1 MGIIKTVHLIYEY
14 IRHDEEEKVAE
25 VKRAIDGVDLEIE
38 EGSFTAILGHN
49 GSGKST
55 LAKHINGLLLPTE
68 GTVWVGEIDTKEEDR
83 IWDVRKTAGMVF
95 QNPDNQIIG
104 NIVEEDVGFGPENI
118 GVPTDEIWKRVD
130 ESLKAVGMTA
140 YRKQSPNKLSG
151 GQKQRVAIAGVM
163 AMRPRCIILDE
174 PTANLDRE
182 TIERLHDQIAYLKS
196 RGHTILIA
204 EHRLYFL
211 ADLIDRAVYL
221 RDGIVERIWS
231 GAEFRRLAETERIAL
246 GLRTL
251 TPTQVTLPPSRAA
264 GEQDGLSV
272 EGLSCRYKREPPVFQ
287 NLSFSA
293 RPGEVLAVTG
303 DNGVGKSTLSRCLCG
318 LMRESAGTIRLNG
331 RILGAKQRQRIA
343 YCVMQDVNHQLF
355 SDSVWGECQLAMEGL
370 SDQRIQ
376 EVLERLHL
384 LAFREKHPMSLSG
397 GQKQRLAVATAML
410 SQKPLLVFDEP
421 TSGLDYARM
430 QEVACCAREL
440 ADEGRV
446 VLVVTHDREFL
457 QCACDR
463 VLEL

>member
-1 MGIIKTVHLIYEY
+1 MVELQDVSFSYTK
-14 IRHDEEEKVAE
+14 E
-25 VKRAIDGVDLEIE
+25 VGTLTHVDLTIRPGECVLLC
-38 EGSFTAILGHN
+38 GA
-49 GSGKST
+49 SGCGKT
-55 LAKHINGLLLPTE
+55 TITKLVNGLIPAFTEDCTLTGQVLLHGAPVRE
-68 GTVWVGEIDTKEEDR
+68 QPLYQLARQVGS
-83 IWDVRKTAGMVF
+83 VF
-95 QNPDNQIIG
+95 QNPKSQFFNMDSDSELAFGLENQGMTRGEILRRLDDTTDRLHLKRLRG
-104 NIVEEDVGFGPENI
+104 RNIFAMSGGEKQLLAFASVYAMGPE
-118 GVPTDEIWKRVD
+118 
-130 ESLKAVGMTA
+130 L
-140 YRKQSPNKLSG
+140 Y
-151 GQKQRVAIAGVM
+151 
-163 AMRPRCIILDE
+163 ILDE

-355 SDSVWGECQLAMEGL
+355 SDSVWGECRLAMEGL

-376 EVLERLHL
+376 EVLDRLHL
-384 LAFREKHPMSLSG
+384 LAFREKHPS
-397 GQKQRLAVATAML
+397 
-410 SQKPLLVFDEP
+410 
-421 TSGLDYARM
+421 
-430 QEVACCAREL
+430 EVPWR
-440 ADEGRV
+440 GIPPI
-446 VLVVTHDREFL
+446 
-457 QCACDR
+457 
-463 VLEL
+463 

>member
-1 MGIIKTVHLIYEY
+1 MVELQDVSFSYTK
-14 IRHDEEEKVAE
+14 E
-25 VKRAIDGVDLEIE
+25 VGTLTHVDLTIRPGECVLLC
-38 EGSFTAILGHN
+38 GA
-49 GSGKST
+49 SGCGKT
-55 LAKHINGLLLPTE
+55 TITKLVNGLIPAFTEDCTLTGQVLLHGAPVRE
-68 GTVWVGEIDTKEEDR
+68 QPLYQLARQVGS
-83 IWDVRKTAGMVF
+83 VF
-95 QNPDNQIIG
+95 QNPKSQFFNMDSDSELAFGLENQ
-104 NIVEEDVGFGPENI
+104 
-118 GVPTDEIWKRVD
+118 
-130 ESLKAVGMTA
+130 GMTRGEILHRLDDTTDRLHLKRLRGRNIFA
-140 YRKQSPNKLSG
+140 MSG
-151 GQKQRVAIAGVM
+151 GEKQLLAFASVY
-163 AMRPRCIILDE
+163 AMGPKLYILDE

-331 RILGAKQRQRIA
+331 RMHHRRRSFRLGSQRRAHHRILPGYIRFQSPMKTASQGCLCFGIQRRDDVRYLQLHRLGLVKQVPGGGVQFVGQFKQSHVGRNQERDGMDA
-343 YCVMQDVNHQLF
+343 GVPPRRTASAAAQTARAA
-355 SDSVWGECQLAMEGL
+355 SSV
-370 SDQRIQ
+370 S
-376 EVLERLHL
+376 
-384 LAFREKHPMSLSG
+384 
-397 GQKQRLAVATAML
+397 
-410 SQKPLLVFDEP
+410 
-421 TSGLDYARM
+421 
-430 QEVACCAREL
+430 
-440 ADEGRV
+440 V
-446 VLVVTHDREFL
+446 V
-457 QCACDR
+457 
-463 VLEL
+463 

>member
-1 MGIIKTVHLIYEY
+1 MVELQDVSFSYTK
-14 IRHDEEEKVAE
+14 E
-25 VKRAIDGVDLEIE
+25 VGTLTHVDLTIRPGECVLLC
-38 EGSFTAILGHN
+38 GA
-49 GSGKST
+49 SGCGKT
-55 LAKHINGLLLPTE
+55 TITKLVNGLIPAFTEDCTLTGQVLLHGAPVRE
-68 GTVWVGEIDTKEEDR
+68 QPLYQLARQVGS
-83 IWDVRKTAGMVF
+83 VF
-95 QNPDNQIIG
+95 QNPKSQFFNMDSDSELAFGLENQ
-104 NIVEEDVGFGPENI
+104 
-118 GVPTDEIWKRVD
+118 
-130 ESLKAVGMTA
+130 GMTRGEILRRLDDTTDRLHLKRLRGRNIFA
-140 YRKQSPNKLSG
+140 MSG
-151 GQKQRVAIAGVM
+151 GEKQLLAFASVY
-163 AMRPRCIILDE
+163 AMGPKLYILDE

-397 GQKQRLAVATAML
+397 RPETAFGGGYRHAVPKAAAGIRRAH
-410 SQKPLLVFDEP
+410 QW
-421 TSGLDYARM
+421 SGLCKNAGSGLLRTGTG
-430 QEVACCAREL
+430 
-440 ADEGRV
+440 GRGSGGSGGD
-446 VLVVTHDREFL
+446 T
-457 QCACDR
+457 
-463 VLEL
+463 

>member
-1 MGIIKTVHLIYEY
+1 MAHFEIQNLTFTYPTAGGRPSLTDVSLTVEPGEY
-14 IRHDEEEKVAE
+14 VVLCGR
-25 VKRAIDGVDLEIE
+25 
-38 EGSFTAILGHN
+38 S
-49 GSGKST
+49 GSGKTT
-55 LAKHINGLLLPTE
+55 LLRHLKSVLTPHGKRSGRILFC
-68 GTVWVGEIDTKEEDR
+68 GTPLEEVPQEEQAAR
-83 IWDVRKTAGMVF
+83 IGYVM
-95 QNPDNQIIG
+95 QNPDEQIVTDKVWHELAFGLENQ
-104 NIVEEDVGFGPENI
+104 
-118 GVPTDEIWKRVD
+118 
-130 ESLKAVGMTA
+130 GMTRGEILRRLDDTTDRLHLKRLRGRNIFA
-140 YRKQSPNKLSG
+140 MSG
-151 GQKQRVAIAGVM
+151 GEKQLLAFASVY
-163 AMRPRCIILDE
+163 AMGPKLYILDE

-331 RILGAKQRQRIA
+331 RVLGPKQRQRIA

-355 SDSVWGECQLAMEGL
+355 SDSVWGECRLAAEGL

-376 EVLERLHL
+376 VLDRLHL
-384 LAFREKHPMSLSG
+384 LAFREKHPMALSG

-410 SQKPLLVFDEP
+410 SPKPLLVFDEP

-430 QEVACCAREL
+430 QEVARCAREL
-440 ADEGRV
+440 ADEGRGG
-446 VLVVTHDREFL
+446 LGGTHDREFL